1 MIIDPGKKGENDAL
15 RKKEKER
22 EGEEEGEEREKRETV
37 VMVLFLK
44 RQERTGFITQECK
57 Q

>member
-1 MIIDPGKKGENDAL
+1 MIQERRENDAL

-22 EGEEEGEEREKRETV
+22 EGEKEGEEREKRETI

-44 RQERTGFITQECK
+44 RQERTGFRTQECK